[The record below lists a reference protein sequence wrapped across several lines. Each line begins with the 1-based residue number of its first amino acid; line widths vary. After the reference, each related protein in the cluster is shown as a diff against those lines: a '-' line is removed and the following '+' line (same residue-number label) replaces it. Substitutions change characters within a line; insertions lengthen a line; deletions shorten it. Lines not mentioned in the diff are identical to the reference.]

1 MTFKLET
8 RKCKVSE
15 LIKDLDNEEQEQ
27 SKTKERLYRL
37 ADLYGI
43 ETKYKR
49 LDTLEILINEAI
61 EKKQQELI
69 NKNLIK

>member
-15 LIKDLDNEEQEQ
+15 LIKDLDNEEQE

>member
-1 MTFKLET
+1 MELET

-15 LIKDLDNEEQEQ
+15 LIKDLDNEEQE

>member
-1 MTFKLET
+1 MKFELET

-43 ETKYKR
+43 
-49 LDTLEILINEAI
+49 DTNHTNKLKTLINEAI